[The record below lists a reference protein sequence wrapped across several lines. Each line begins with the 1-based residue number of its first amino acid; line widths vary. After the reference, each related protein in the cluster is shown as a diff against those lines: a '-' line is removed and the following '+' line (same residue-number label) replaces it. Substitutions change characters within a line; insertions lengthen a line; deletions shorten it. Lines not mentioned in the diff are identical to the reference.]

1 MKHKQRRKGGDLL
14 SNVLASGPA
23 KNLMSGLADGKG
35 KDLLAGLADGKGK
48 DLLAGLADGKG
59 KDLLAGLADGKGKD
73 LLAGLANPNPP
84 VEAPAKIQVESLANT
99 PAQALANTPAVIAET
114 IAAPG
119 ATLMMTTPVT
129 QTKSTKSAAPTS
141 PTAPSAVTGKCTLL
155 DLNSNT
161 EGISAAFIPVYKL
174 IFFAIFFMYALLL
187 KNAISDIKSYVFNE
201 GEQTY
206 AAEDKPHIYISDT
219 TDYNIIN
226 YPKNSDNVDEPYHV
240 HSCQNLIKYIRTA
253 SKVLAYLVA
262 IHIGIY
268 FTMYFYKQMQGEPM
282 EETIGFDT
290 DFLKIIITVTII
302 WIGCKLMSDH
312 YNNDFIN
319 GLQTQNKRMQS
330 TFDGVGTYIKDQLP
344 LDDRPFFE
352 NLVSGNQDAIA
363 QEIAGFVKSDVKE
376 GNLDKIRKRLFT
388 SDLYNYFA
396 TYVPVTDP
404 LHNKVQVLF
413 SPDGASSVNDCI
425 GYFYYKGITSIPTTA
440 WPSIRDKVEEYYTK
454 SKTSDMPDFTYVE
467 SQLLAHDHTAE
478 FNSLYMER
486 LHPSNLSLNKDAFW
500 KYITKFAFIAIVFIV
515 LVIGMNYDCLEP
527 LSTDVFAIVQVFAK
541 AIWEFIKSKFT
552 KKDAAKKA

>member
-1 MKHKQRRKGGDLL
+1 MKYKQRRRGGDLL
-14 SNVLASGPA
+14 SNVFASGPA
-23 KNLMSGLADGKG
+23 KNLMSGLADDKG
-35 KDLLAGLADGKGK
+35 KN
-48 DLLAGLADGKG
+48 
-59 KDLLAGLADGKGKD
+59 
-73 LLAGLANPNPP
+73 LLAGLANQNPL
-84 VEAPAKIQVESLANT
+84 VEAPTKMQVESLANT
-99 PAQALANTPAVIAET
+99 PAEALANTPAGIAET

-119 ATLMMTTPVT
+119 ATLITAPVVQTKPTTPI
-129 QTKSTKSAAPTS
+129 P
-141 PTAPSAVTGKCTLL
+141 PTAPSAKCTLL
-155 DLNSNT
+155 DLNTNS
-161 EGISAAFIPVYKL
+161 EGISAAFIPIYKL
-174 IFFAIFFMYALLL
+174 IFFAIFLMYLLLL
-187 KNAISDIKSYVFNE
+187 KHAISDIKSYVMNE

-206 AAEDKPHIYISDT
+206 SAEDKPHIYISDT

-226 YPKNSDNVDEPYHV
+226 YPKNSENVEEPYHV
-240 HSCQNLIKYIRTA
+240 HSCQALIKYIRTA
-253 SKVLAYLVA
+253 SKVLACLVA

-290 DFLKIIITVTII
+290 DFLKIIITVAII

-319 GLQTQNKRMQS
+319 GFMTQNKRMQS

-376 GNLDKIRKRLFT
+376 GNLSKIRKRLFT

-404 LHNKVQVLF
+404 LHNKLQVLF
-413 SPDGASSVNDCI
+413 SPDGANSVNNCI

-440 WPSIRDKVEEYYTK
+440 WPSIREKVQEYYTNSK
-454 SKTSDMPDFTYVE
+454 SSDMPDFTYVE

-515 LVIGMNYDCLEP
+515 LVIAMNYDCLAP
-527 LSTDVFAIVQVFAK
+527 LGTDIFEVLKVFAK
-541 AIWEFIKSKFT
+541 LIWEFIKAKFT